1 MEIYYSLHALGLFFR
16 ESVEKKIE
24 DPNGRITGLTKMT
37 SGKAKELVKPFY
49 HD

>member
-1 MEIYYSLHALGLFFR
+1 MLQFTYFRSMFR

-24 DPNGRITGLTKMT
+24 DPNGRITHLTKMT
-37 SGKAKELVKPFY
+37 SGKARELVKPFI